1 LKAALIA
8 GGLQT
13 RDQDRKS
20 SAGRKPWDEVLI
32 FKALGAV

>member
-13 RDQDRKS
+13 QDQDRKS
-20 SAGRKPWDEVLI
+20 ATGRKPWDEVLI
-32 FKALGAV
+32 F